1 MATSFGKWLLFFS
14 SYFPLFVLL
23 CIENWRSL
31 RTNLP
36 FTIAMAVLLIIAFTS
51 TIFLIT
57 RKTNKQL
64 VLEQKTAPAN
74 CTTDIIEYFI
84 TYLIP
89 LLSMDIN
96 RLESVI
102 SNCLIFL
109 LIGLVFV
116 RSNRVHLGPLLL
128 IAGYALYQFDNKTL
142 ISRKSEEKIRAEIQD
157 NGFISVKEIAPDIYI
172 SK

>member
-23 CIENWRSL
+23 CVENWRSL

-36 FTIAMAVLLIIAFTS
+36 FATTMAALLLFSFLS
-51 TIFLIT
+51 TVFLIAW
-57 RKTNKQL
+57 KTNKRL
-64 VLEQKTAPAN
+64 ELEQNAVTTN
-74 CTTDIIEYFI
+74 CSMDIIEYFI

-109 LIGLVFV
+109 LIGLVYV
-116 RSNRVHLGPLLL
+116 RSNRIHLGPLLL
-128 IAGYALYQFDNKTL
+128 IFGYVLYQIDNKTF
-142 ISRKSEEKIRAEIQD
+142 ISRKSEEKIRAEMQGK
-157 NGFISVKEIAPDIYI
+157 GFIRVNEIAPNVFMV
-172 SK
+172 K